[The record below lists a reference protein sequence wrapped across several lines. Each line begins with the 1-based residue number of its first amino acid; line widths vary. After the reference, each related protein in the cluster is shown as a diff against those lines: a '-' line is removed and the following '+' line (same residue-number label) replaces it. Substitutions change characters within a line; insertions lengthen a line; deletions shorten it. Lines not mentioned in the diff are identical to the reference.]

1 MFSIFKKNYNFNF
14 IIPET
19 DSKKI
24 KNKKHLENAEKIKSL
39 GHGGSSQIYL
49 YKCKNNAFLCN
60 KLFVVKQINY
70 NMKSFN
76 FSKYSFDKKC
86 KIAIKKEFIINK
98 ILQHPNI
105 IDVIGIDILNKSL
118 LYKYDYSNDLL
129 DYFVKDDTNFSP
141 KKYFK
146 YFIQVI
152 DAVNYMHSIG
162 IAHMDIK
169 LENILLNPLEKKIKL
184 IDFGHSCFFKK
195 GNTTIFN
202 NGIKGTEY
210 YIPPEV
216 WKGSYMSDKVDVWCC
231 GVLLYNFIYNK
242 VPWNKAVEQDD
253 DTYALFKKYRLKN
266 ILLLNLFKYPSLY
279 GFNHDDSNIINE
291 LFLMMFEINYYER
304 CKINEVYKKLL
315 NITLE

>member
-1 MFSIFKKNYNFNF
+1 MFKIFNKNYSFNF

-19 DSKKI
+19 DSKKN
-24 KNKKHLENAEKIKSL
+24 KNKKYLENAQKIKSL
-39 GHGGSSQIYL
+39 GDGGSSNIYL
-49 YKCKNNAFLCN
+49 YKCKNNNPLLSN
-60 KLFVVKQINY
+60 KLFVVKKIDFNP
-70 NMKSFN
+70 KLFN

-86 KIAIKKEFIINK
+86 ITAIKKEFIINK
-98 ILQHPNI
+98 ILQHPYI
-105 IDVIGIDILNKSL
+105 IDVIGIDLVNKSL
-118 LYKYDYSNDLL
+118 LYNYDNSNDLL
-129 DYFVKDDTNFSP
+129 YYFEDNFNP

-152 DAVNYMHSIG
+152 DALNYMHSIG

-169 LENILLNPLEKKIKL
+169 LENILLNPLEKRIKL

-216 WKGSYMSDKVDVWCC
+216 WRGTYMSDKVDVWCC

-242 VPWNKAVEQDD
+242 VAWNKAVEERDEN
-253 DTYALFKKYRLKN
+253 YALFKKYRLKN
-266 ILLLNLFKYPSLY
+266 KLVLNMFKFPGLY
-279 GFNHDDSNIINE
+279 GFNYNDSNIINE
-291 LFLMMFEINYYER
+291 LFLMMFNINYYER
-304 CKINEVYKKLL
+304 CNINEVYKKLL